1 LQKLA
6 EDFEEA
12 SNELMIADEEQV
24 RVLLAGS
31 ALHCSLVTGHAC
43 RQEVVRAGRLSEVM
57 QSQRLHY
64 PQSHGFH

>member
-1 LQKLA
+1 MPSRRAVVARRLQKLA

-31 ALHCSLVTGHAC
+31 ALHRSLVTQAT
-43 RQEVVRAGRLSEVM
+43 RAVVWL
-57 QSQRLHY
+57 
-64 PQSHGFH
+64 